1 MCATIFYLGP
11 FWMLLG
17 TAEGRRTAGS
27 VMTDELDKDSCVI
40 YKPLLDGAVAY
51 PEFLKKWADEVGCVS
66 SPRIIKYFFV
76 LK

>member
-1 MCATIFYLGP
+1 MSHHILFGP
-11 FWMLLG
+11 ILDVAG
-17 TAEGRRTAGS
+17 DGGGAEDS
-27 VMTDELDKDSCVI
+27 WQCDELDKDSCVI